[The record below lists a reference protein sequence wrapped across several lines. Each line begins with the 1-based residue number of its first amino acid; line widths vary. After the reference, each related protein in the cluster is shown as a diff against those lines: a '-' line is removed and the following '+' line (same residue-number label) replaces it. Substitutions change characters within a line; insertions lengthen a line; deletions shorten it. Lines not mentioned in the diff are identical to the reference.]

1 MSERPLQEL
10 DKLFQQEPKQY
21 PFAYN
26 EASWNKME
34 ELLDKGDQRRLLWWR
49 FVGIGVLLLVGLIFF
64 FEQRET
70 KVVKISL
77 GFDKKEIVESQSR
90 ESKFKNQI
98 FKSEEFGGNDQ
109 LNSNVIK
116 NKNELGTSNLTSI
129 KNVEQ
134 YNYKKQKEDLTLAFD
149 DFEFRKNEKSNRI
162 IFDSIL
168 QETDTLSEGL
178 LLDKLEVEK
187 KEQDSV
193 STLSQVDS
201 ILPVVSLNL
210 SILKEKEILGILFK
224 REKVLGVPVENKNI
238 LLLGLVVGG
247 ESTGINRDD
256 FSQPNLRIG
265 GQIEYRF
272 LEKFSV
278 SLGTSF
284 IRKKYGAKGSD
295 YQPEDGLWLY
305 DVAPTLVDA
314 SCDILELP
322 ISIGLFQKG
331 NNQNGFYS
339 KFGITSIIMLE
350 ENYWYFYDQEIP
362 GQIKY
367 WGVENE
373 NKHWFGIGEV
383 ALGYQKYLTPKTF
396 IQIEPFLQIP
406 LAGIGNGNVKLWSLG
421 VNMKFNFQVNKR
433 LLGSQLKK

>member
-98 FKSEEFGGNDQ
+98 FKSEEFRGNDQ

-187 KEQDSV
+187 KEQDYV

-210 SILKEKEILGILFK
+210 SILKEKEILEILFK

-295 YQPEDGLWLY
+295 YQP
-305 DVAPTLVDA
+305 
-314 SCDILELP
+314 
-322 ISIGLFQKG
+322 K
-331 NNQNGFYS
+331 
-339 KFGITSIIMLE
+339 
-350 ENYWYFYDQEIP
+350 
-362 GQIKY
+362 
-367 WGVENE
+367 
-373 NKHWFGIGEV
+373 
-383 ALGYQKYLTPKTF
+383 
-396 IQIEPFLQIP
+396 
-406 LAGIGNGNVKLWSLG
+406 
-421 VNMKFNFQVNKR
+421 
-433 LLGSQLKK
+433 